1 MITSEKIARI
11 NALAKKSRETDL
23 TEDERSEQ
31 AELRRQYIE
40 HIRTQVKSQLDCIK
54 IVDHGDNCECGCKGH
69 H

>member
-1 MITSEKIARI
+1 MITPEMIARI
-11 NALAKKSRETDL
+11 NDLAKKSRETGL
-23 TEDERSEQ
+23 TDDERSEQ

-54 IVDHGDNCECGCKGH
+54 IVDHDENCGCGCKGH